1 MKKLILAFLILLLFS
16 EKKLNAASNNLKG
29 IFSGTR
35 EALDQKPEQINNEK
49 NLKINVGPIDVSGYF
64 HFFWSNTIQEEI
76 YNVTDTN
83 SQIEN
88 EGALNFLY
96 NNELNNDNKF
106 SINFNIKK
114 KFNNKLRFRTVLK
127 FENNQCGD
135 LELSNYSKIQDN
147 LLVNTY
153 WIKSGSNGAWDRAI
167 NTALEINNDPRN
179 SYALNNTLTG
189 YDTAETY
196 GGDVDSANLA
206 YYIKPIENLTLGAS
220 FSPKT
225 YYTNIENNF
234 ANYKNIIK
242 IGAMYDHDI
251 NEKTNLK
258 LSLLAEHG
266 TPAKNPHNTSF
277 DDSDLSDLHALNLGI
292 LIKYY
297 AFSFGGTIGL
307 WDKTGTLKNIPINAI
322 PEFTKPKDTHYFDIA
337 AAYNLNDK
345 TNISI
350 SYFKSIY
357 AQNYAQ
363 DLATSTINKP
373 STNGKSGKSEF
384 HNVSLAMDYK
394 LFDDFVVPYIEID
407 KFTVKDND
415 AISQS
420 EKRKNNIGLVLIFG
434 TKSKF

>member
-1 MKKLILAFLILLLFS
+1 MKKLILVFVVFLFCG
-16 EKKLNAASNNLKG
+16 EKKLNSSTNNLKE

-35 EALDQKPEQINNEK
+35 EALDKKTEQNNNEK
-49 NLKINVGPIDVSGYF
+49 NSKINIGPLDISGYF
-64 HFFWSNTIQEEI
+64 HFFWSNTIQEGM
-76 YNVTDTN
+76 YNITDTD

-88 EGALNFLY
+88 EGVLNFLY
-96 NNELNNDNKF
+96 NNELNDDNKF

-114 KFNNKLRFRTVLK
+114 KFNNKLRFRTFLK
-127 FENNQCGD
+127 FNNDKYGD
-135 LELSNYSKIQDN
+135 IELSNYSKIQDN

-153 WIKSGSNGAWDRAI
+153 WIKNGSNGAWDRSI
-167 NTALEINNDPRN
+167 NTALEINDDPRI
-179 SYALNNTLTG
+179 SSALNTILTG

-196 GGDVDSANLA
+196 IGDVDSANLA
-206 YYIKPIENLTLGAS
+206 YYIKPLENLTLGAS

-225 YYTNIENNF
+225 YYTSIENNF

-242 IGAMYDHDI
+242 IGAMYEKDI

-258 LSLLAEHG
+258 LSLLSENG
-266 TPAKNPHNTSF
+266 VPAKNPYNTTF
-277 DDSDLSDLHALNLGI
+277 EDYDLSNLHALSLGI

-297 AFSFGGTIGL
+297 ALSFAGTIGM
-307 WDKTGTLKNIPINAI
+307 WDRAGVLKNIPINATQ
-322 PEFTKPKDTHYFDIA
+322 ESVRPKDTNYFDIA
-337 AAYNLNDK
+337 GAYNLNDK

-357 AQNYAQ
+357 AQNYSQ
-363 DLATSTINKP
+363 DLATSNINKP
-373 STNGKSGKSEF
+373 STNGRSGKSEF
-384 HNVSLAMDYK
+384 NNISLAVDYK

-407 KFTVKDND
+407 KFIVKDND

-420 EKRKNNIGLVLIFG
+420 EKRKNNIGWVLIFG